1 MLKSNKTKLPK
12 WIAIPVAAIAIIA
25 ISGILK
31 GTAIPASIPA
41 PSSDDVNVLIS
52 KDEAIAKIRSLPKVV
67 EYFKAVPKAIIEI
80 DSEENDSYSIH
91 VYEIKDNHTATF
103 NWFEVD
109 KKTGSI
115 KEMF

>member
-12 WIAIPVAAIAIIA
+12 WIAIPVVAIAIIA
-25 ISGILK
+25 MSGVLK
-31 GTAIPASIPA
+31 STAIPAPDKMPTLDNKSA
-41 PSSDDVNVLIS
+41 FIS
-52 KDEAIAKIRSLPKVV
+52 KDEAVAKIRSLPEVV